1 MSFKGP
7 NNRDPFPAVSELQA
21 EAGGRLEGDLSY
33 TAGLRVRGLGKGKP
47 WPLAAGMAISW

>member
-1 MSFKGP
+1 MAFKSP
-7 NNRDPFPAVSELQA
+7 DNRDPFPAVSELQA

-33 TAGLRVRGLGKGKP
+33 TAGLRVRGLGKGMP